1 MVVTKAA
8 IIVIASRCPKPE
20 LFRMAAHRA
29 RIEPMMQADLARR
42 IDEHRQRLGV
52 PGLAA
57 VGRTGAD
64 EVRLC
69 AGTDPA
75 TGHPVLES
83 TRFALGSVAKPV
95 AALAA
100 AAAHDAGLI
109 DWGADIAAFAPAT
122 AGSIERNG
130 CTGALTVRDLV
141 AHTAGLSVHG
151 FLGYGPDD
159 VVPSLADVIAGAGNS
174 PRIESIAE
182 PGALHD
188 YSGGGYVVLEAV
200 VEEATGR
207 SFAVVVDELVLG
219 PAAMATA
226 SFVEG
231 SADSGGAV
239 DGVAMAEGSRRH
251 PERAAAGL
259 RASLSDLGALVE
271 VLLDARREPSHRL
284 APALARVC
292 APAVLADGRPTGSGH
307 GIGFIDADDRRWYTH
322 RGRNL
327 GFCALVLFDESGRFG
342 AAVATNSFP
351 AGTELARDV
360 ITELAGALDWPGGSP
375 LPSYS

>member
-1 MVVTKAA
+1 
-8 IIVIASRCPKPE
+8 
-20 LFRMAAHRA
+20 
-29 RIEPMMQADLARR
+29 MQAGLVRR
-42 IDEHRQRLGV
+42 IDDHRGAHRV

-57 VGRTGAD
+57 VGRAGSD

-69 AGTDPA
+69 VGTDPA
-75 TGHPVLES
+75 TGHRIVES
-83 TRFALGSVAKPV
+83 TRFALGSVSKPV

-100 AAAHDAGLI
+100 AVAHDVGLL
-109 DWGADIAAFAPAT
+109 DWDADIAATAPVV

-130 CTGALTVRDLV
+130 CSGALTVRDLV

-151 FLGYGPDD
+151 FLGYGPDEA
-159 VVPSLADVIAGAGNS
+159 VPSLADVIAGTGNS
-174 PRIESIAE
+174 PRIESVAE
-182 PGALHD
+182 PGARHE

-200 VEEATGR
+200 MEEVTGR
-207 SFAVVVDELVLG
+207 SFAAVVDETVLG
-219 PAAMATA
+219 PASMATA
-226 SFVEG
+226 SYVDG
-231 SADSGGAV
+231 PGDSGGAV
-239 DGVAMAEGSRRH
+239 EGVAMAEGARRH

-271 VLLDARREPSHRL
+271 TLLDARRDPGHRL

-292 APAVLADGRPTGSGH
+292 APAVLADGRPTGWGH
-307 GIGFIDADDRRWYTH
+307 GIGFSDVAGRRWYSH

-327 GFCALVLFDESGRFG
+327 GFCALVLFDESGSFG

-351 AGTELARDV
+351 TGTDLAHEVVTELA
-360 ITELAGALDWPGGSP
+360 AALDWPGGSP

>member
-1 MVVTKAA
+1 
-8 IIVIASRCPKPE
+8 
-20 LFRMAAHRA
+20 
-29 RIEPMMQADLARR
+29 MQADLARR
-42 IDEHRQRLGV
+42 IDDHRRRHGV

-57 VGRTGAD
+57 VGRARAD

-69 AGTDPA
+69 VGTDPA
-75 TGHPVLES
+75 TGHPVTES
-83 TRFALGSVAKPV
+83 TRFALGSVSKPV

-100 AAAHDAGLI
+100 AVAHDVGLL
-109 DWGADIAAFAPAT
+109 DWDADIAAIAPAT
-122 AGSIERNG
+122 ARSIERNG

-159 VVPSLADVIAGAGNS
+159 VVPSSAEIIAGAGNS

-182 PGALHD
+182 PGERHE

-200 VEEATGR
+200 MEEATGR
-207 SFAVVVDELVLG
+207 PFDVVVDERILG

-226 SFVEG
+226 SFVEDPG
-231 SADSGGAV
+231 DSGGAIE
-239 DGVAMAEGSRRH
+239 GVAMAEGARRH

-259 RASLSDLGALVE
+259 RASAADLGALVE
-271 VLLDARREPSHRL
+271 TLLRARRDPSHRL

-292 APAVLADGRPTGSGH
+292 TPAVLADGRPTGSGH
-307 GIGFIDADDRRWYTH
+307 GIDFFDADGRRWHTH

-327 GFCALVLFDESGRFG
+327 GFCALLLFDESGRFG

-351 AGTELARDV
+351 EGTDLAHDV
-360 ITELAGALDWPGGSP
+360 VTGLAGALDWPGGSP
-375 LPSYS
+375 LPGYS